1 MNFSPILTIH
11 ERSSYLHH
19 PKNHI
24 IIIIIIMIVV
34 IVIVIIVII
43 IISII
48 IITII
53 YHYCLLITIT
63 YYIYIPKAHHR
74 PIDRWNGSF
83 RKLRPI
89 KKLQHA
95 AKVSVAAEA
104 KAPCTKPR
112 RMGKADGINW
122 GCFRS
127 WFFDIWWYLESKSE
141 ICSPDSGLLK
151 LQWIQWTSLGPNTPG
166 DSWGH

>member
-1 MNFSPILTIH
+1 MNFSSILTIH

-24 IIIIIIMIVV
+24 IIITIIIIIVV
-34 IVIVIIVII
+34 IVIVIAIIVI
-43 IISII
+43 II

-63 YYIYIPKAHHR
+63 YIYIYIPKAHHR
-74 PIDRWNGSF
+74 PIDHWNGSF
-83 RKLRPI
+83 RKLRLI

-127 WFFDIWWYLESKSE
+127 
-141 ICSPDSGLLK
+141 
-151 LQWIQWTSLGPNTPG
+151 
-166 DSWGH
+166 